1 MQSDTGAI
9 ASLSFSHIGVVAKDI
24 DKPAELLSSVWDYR
38 PGQTMFG
45 LQPRQT
51 QEVSRRK
58 DEVLTGEPFR
68 YKWRWANV
76 GPVAV
81 DLLQPLDENSIYA
94 QFLKSTGG
102 GLHHIALEVS
112 NWDEVVSQLQEQGSR
127 MIAGA
132 TNEGLRF
139 CYMDTGPA
147 GIILELI
154 EKR

>member
-1 MQSDTGAI
+1 MQSDTGAK

-51 QEVSRRK
+51 REVSRRK

-76 GPVAV
+76 GPVAI
-81 DLLQPLDENSIYA
+81 DILQPLEEKSIYG

-102 GLHHIALEVS
+102 GIHHIALEVS
-112 NWDEVVSQLQEQGSR
+112 NYDEVVSQLQKQGSR
-127 MIAGA
+127 MTLGA
-132 TNEGLRF
+132 DDEGIRF

-147 GIILELI
+147 GILIELI